1 MPLPVCG
8 FFETF
13 HVRVLIVLER
23 RKERRKKL
31 YGGVLAMCTSRTVS
45 REERPSLAS
54 LWWWVSQK
62 RKSAK
67 AGTSHE
73 GVRLTCCFL
82 LIVCP
87 SSLQSVVNH
96 STRQSS
102 VAAARV
108 GGRHTSA
115 SATSLITAALSGF
128 MGIILKGCSIWIPIS
143 SRLHITKVEMTV
155 VRRLV
160 ILLIP
165 LPCKET
171 GRVNSQNMSKRDVCL
186 VYMGGMGEPLIRS
199 HMPYTRFSS
208 SKFASRDLWLPGLR
222 LPFLAS

>member
-1 MPLPVCG
+1 M
-8 FFETF
+8 
-13 HVRVLIVLER
+13 RVLRNLPRPCSDSSGKKEREEKKVVRRCVGDVHQQNRIPR
-23 RKERRKKL
+23 RKTFPCFTVVV
-31 YGGVLAMCTSRTVS
+31 GLAK
-45 REERPSLAS
+45 A
-54 LWWWVSQK
+54 QK
-62 RKSAK
+62 RK